1 MRAVDISAVDRAN
14 VYGAIRQRL
23 FSRPL
28 EFIWPPRDEPR
39 PALPDEAR

>member
-1 MRAVDISAVDRAN
+1 MRSVDIAPADRAH
-14 VYGAIRQRL
+14 VYHAIRQRL

-39 PALPDEAR
+39 PALPEEAR

>member
-1 MRAVDISAVDRAN
+1 

-28 EFIWPPRDEPR
+28 EFLWPPRDEPGA
-39 PALPDEAR
+39 PVPDEAR